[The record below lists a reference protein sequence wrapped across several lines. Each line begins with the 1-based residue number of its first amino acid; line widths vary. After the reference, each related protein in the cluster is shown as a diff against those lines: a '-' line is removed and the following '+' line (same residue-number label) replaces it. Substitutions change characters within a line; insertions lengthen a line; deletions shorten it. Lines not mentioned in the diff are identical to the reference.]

1 MAALKGVEFMLEG
14 DPTRARATL
23 QEALEA
29 RKFRV
34 TWTDDWTGVAER
46 GSKVANVLLGALAQY
61 FKVGVSIRSGDN
73 GQSVGRLDRLS
84 SGWMGG
90 AIGAA
95 RTRKNLENLRNELQS
110 TFQSAGVLV
119 GVNSL

>member
-1 MAALKGVEFMLEG
+1 MAALNGVDYVLEG
-14 DPTRARATL
+14 DPARARATL

-34 TWTDDWTGVAER
+34 TWTDDWTGYAER
-46 GSKVANVLLGALAQY
+46 GNKIANALLGAFAQY
-61 FKVGVSIRSGDN
+61 FKVGVSVRSLES
-73 GQSVGRLDRLS
+73 GQSCARIDRLS

-90 AIGAA
+90 AIGAV
-95 RTRKNLENLRNELQS
+95 RTRKNFEGLRDELQT

-119 GVNSL
+119 GSNVN

>member
-1 MAALKGVEFMLEG
+1 MAALKGVDYVLEG
-14 DPTRARATL
+14 DPARARATL

-34 TWTDDWTGVAER
+34 AWTDDWTGYAER
-46 GSKVANVLLGALAQY
+46 GNKVANALLGAFAQY
-61 FKVGVSIRSGDN
+61 FKVGVSVRSLEN
-73 GQSVGRLDRLS
+73 GQSCARIDRLS

-95 RTRKNLENLRNELQS
+95 RTRKNFEGLREELQM
-110 TFQSAGVLV
+110 TFHSAGVLV
-119 GVNSL
+119 GSNVS

>member
-34 TWTDDWTGVAER
+34 TWADDWTGVAER
-46 GSKVANVLLGALAQY
+46 GSKIANVFLGALAQY
-61 FKVGVSIRSGDN
+61 FKVGVSVRSGED
-73 GQSVGRLDRLS
+73 GRSIGRLDRLS

-95 RTRKNLENLRNELQS
+95 RTRKNLERLRDDLQA